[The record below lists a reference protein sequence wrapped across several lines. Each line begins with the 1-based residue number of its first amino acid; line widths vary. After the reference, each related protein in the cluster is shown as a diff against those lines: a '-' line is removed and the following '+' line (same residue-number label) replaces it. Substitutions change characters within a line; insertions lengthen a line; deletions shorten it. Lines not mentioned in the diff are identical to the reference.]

1 MTTTQ
6 DTQAQ
11 IKSKERVAERG
22 EVFTAE
28 REVNAM
34 LDLVKQETER
44 IDSRFLEPACGN
56 GNFLIKILERKLN
69 RVEQLH
75 KASRRQW
82 EQYAM
87 VAVCS
92 IYGIEL
98 MEDNLAECR
107 ERLYQYVLE
116 RSNSLPFS
124 GQAGTE
130 WLQSVR
136 FVLERNICW
145 GNALTMQEPV
155 PDDATPQEKLDAP
168 HIVFSEWGFTLNG
181 MVKRHDY
188 IFRELIPENKPAKD
202 DLFAEPHETLV
213 SDQGQEAFIPES
225 CQQFTPIKYYK
236 LYTQADGNTNKL

>member
-1 MTTTQ
+1 MAT
-6 DTQAQ
+6 DTQQ
-11 IKSKERVAERG
+11 IKSRDRVRDQG

-44 IDSRFLEPACGN
+44 IESRFLEPACGD

-69 RVEQLH
+69 RVEQLY

-82 EQYAM
+82 EQYAT

-98 MEDNLAECR
+98 MEDNLRECR
-107 ERLYQYVLE
+107 DRLYNYVVE
-116 RSNSLPFS
+116 RSQQLPFS
-124 GQAGTE
+124 GTANEG
-130 WLQSVR
+130 WLKSVR
-136 FVLERNICW
+136 FVLKRNICW

-155 PDDATPQEKLDAP
+155 PDGATRQQQLDAP

-188 IFRELIPENKPAKD
+188 IFRELIPENQPAED
-202 DLFAEPHETLV
+202 DLFSEPKEKLV
-213 SDQGQEAFIPES
+213 SDQGKEAFIPES

-236 LYTQADGNTNKL
+236 LYTQDGNTDKL

>member
-1 MTTTQ
+1 MATNN
-6 DTQAQ
+6 Q
-11 IKSKERVAERG
+11 IKSRDRVREQG

-44 IDSRFLEPACGN
+44 IDSRFLEPACGD
-56 GNFLIKILERKLN
+56 GNFLIKILERKLD
-69 RVEQLH
+69 RVEQLYR
-75 KASRRQW
+75 ASRRQW

-98 MEDNLAECR
+98 MEDNLRECR
-107 ERLYQYVLE
+107 ERLYQYVVE
-116 RSNSLPFS
+116 RSKALPYCGEPS
-124 GQAGTE
+124 EE
-130 WLQSVR
+130 WLRSVR
-136 FVLERNICW
+136 FVITRNICW

-155 PDDATPQEKLDAP
+155 PDGASRQEQLDAP

-188 IFRELIPENKPAKD
+188 IFRELIPENKPDRD
-202 DLFAEPHETLV
+202 DIFAEPREALV

-236 LYTQADGNTNKL
+236 LYIQEDGNTSKL